1 MKRSSRFLA
10 VLLMLTV
17 IFSAVIAAATYY
29 QLGIIKENSDEKI
42 IEIIAAVRK
51 KYPDMSEVEIA
62 EILNSNSDTEKSV
75 QMLEKFGITSSDW
88 AAYGNTAASEKMIA
102 VNTALCAGFCLVMCG
117 VFAIYVRRRRAEERQ
132 IAEYISRINNKEY
145 DLSIGHNSEDDMS
158 LLKNELY
165 KITVNLRE
173 QADNSLNAKKSLKN
187 SLSDISHQ
195 LKTPITSILIMVDNI
210 IDDDNMP
217 VDLRREFLQDIR
229 RETNNISFLVQ
240 SLLTLSRFD
249 ADAVEFKIKRENASE
264 IIGECAGRLS
274 VLAEV
279 KGVTL
284 KTQCDNSISLL
295 CDSKWICEAI
305 TNIVKNCIEHTAEG
319 GTVEIAVEKNKIYTQ
334 ISVTDNGCGIAEK
347 DLPHIFERFYK
358 GKNSCEGSVGIGLAL
373 AKTIIEKS
381 GGQIRAE
388 SQENSGSRFEI
399 KLFEREAA

>member
-10 VLLMLTV
+10 VLLTLTV
-17 IFSAVIAAATYY
+17 IFSGVIAAATYY
-29 QLGIIKENSDEKI
+29 QLEIIKETSNEKI
-42 IEIIAAVRK
+42 IEIIAEVRK
-51 KYPDMSEVEIA
+51 KYPDMSEAEIV
-62 EILNSNSDTEKSV
+62 EILNGNSDTCKSV
-75 QMLEKFGITSSDW
+75 QMLETFGIVSSDW

-117 VFAIYVRRRRAEERQ
+117 VFVIYIRRRRSEERQ

-145 DLSIGHNSEDDMS
+145 DLSIEHNSEDDMS
-158 LLKNELY
+158 LLKNEIY

-249 ADAVEFKIKRENASE
+249 ADAVEFKMKRENAGE
-264 IIGECAGRLS
+264 IIRECAGRLS

-284 KTQCDNSISLL
+284 KTRGDNSISLL
-295 CDSKWICEAI
+295 CDFKWICEAI

-319 GTVEIAVEKNKIYTQ
+319 GTVEIAVEQNKIYTQ

-381 GGQIRAE
+381 GGQISAE

-399 KLFEREAA
+399 KLYERE